1 MRNYELTFIIDPV
14 LSGDEI
20 KAAANK
26 YIDQVKAAGSE
37 IVYINEWGLRQLAYP
52 INNRSTGIYYTIE
65 FAHETGALVDDV
77 ELSLRRD
84 EQVMR
89 FLTVKLDKFGVK
101 YNEDKRNGKIGK
113 KRPAGEETK
122 VDSNKQANASNKKSS
137 RTAGKPNKGK
147 KQAEQNN

>member
-20 KAAANK
+20 KATANK

-65 FAHETGALVDDV
+65 FAHETGALVDEV
-77 ELSLRRD
+77 ELALRRD
-84 EQVMR
+84 EKVMR

-101 YNEDKRNGKIGK
+101 YNEDNRAGKIGAYKRQKAIERAARQEEEK
-113 KRPAGEETK
+113 KNR
-122 VDSNKQANASNKKSS
+122 NN
-137 RTAGKPNKGK
+137 RKGGHRGRRR
-147 KQAEQNN
+147 